1 MSQPGGEPLASNPRD
16 LAVRQATVGSVAKDD
31 VAGPIPAGAVSG
43 SGPGSVGKGPLVP
56 KTGIFKPAWGRW
68 AWGFVDQGFSSVSNF
83 GLTLLAARLLGPGGL
98 GIVAIGFAFYLVAL
112 SIQRTL
118 ISQPLIIS
126 SSTLARSERS
136 RATASSVTATLALG
150 LAVALVLVGVGSL
163 LGGTIGHG
171 LVAIAPWVLPAL
183 VQDHWRAVLFRES
196 RGFAAAAND
205 GVWILGMALS
215 LPLALSLR
223 TSWAVIGCWGLGAAF
238 GGAMGFV
245 QTRVP
250 VAGPIAAWEWV
261 RWEAWPIGRW
271 LAGDGTVYLIVS
283 NITLFVLVAILGTAA
298 MGGYRAASSI
308 FAPLSVLRPAVA
320 LPGLPAMT
328 KAVSS
333 SGSKARLVAGKL
345 SGGVVALTGM
355 YLVILGTHR
364 VQLLSLVFGTS
375 FARFAGLILPI
386 GIGEIFLASA
396 VGFSVFLKASREG
409 RPILLSTAVGVI
421 GHFVF
426 ASALAL
432 RYGLLGAAWGAS
444 AAAGLECMCVLGFS
458 LLGSHRE
465 PARDAGAVV

>member
-1 MSQPGGEPLASNPRD
+1 
-16 LAVRQATVGSVAKDD
+16 
-31 VAGPIPAGAVSG
+31 
-43 SGPGSVGKGPLVP
+43 
-56 KTGIFKPAWGRW
+56 
-68 AWGFVDQGFSSVSNF
+68 
-83 GLTLLAARLLGPGGL
+83 
-98 GIVAIGFAFYLVAL
+98 
-112 SIQRTL
+112 
-118 ISQPLIIS
+118 
-126 SSTLARSERS
+126 
-136 RATASSVTATLALG
+136 
-150 LAVALVLVGVGSL
+150 
-163 LGGTIGHG
+163 
-171 LVAIAPWVLPAL
+171 
-183 VQDHWRAVLFRES
+183 
-196 RGFAAAAND
+196 
-205 GVWILGMALS
+205 
-215 LPLALSLR
+215 
-223 TSWAVIGCWGLGAAF
+223 
-238 GGAMGFV
+238 MGFV

-250 VAGPIAAWEWV
+250 VAGPIAAWDWWK
-261 RWEAWPIGRW
+261 REAWPIGRW

-396 VGFSVFLKASREG
+396 VGFSLFLKASRQG